1 MIHIFDG
8 ATGTMLQKSVLK
20 PGMCPE
26 LLNIEAP
33 EAIQNVH
40 RAYVEAGSNIVETNT
55 FGASRIKL
63 NEYNLGNKVEAINI
77 AAVKKCQNR
86 HCWQSKSSWFYGP
99 YWCFY

>member
-1 MIHIFDG
+1 
-8 ATGTMLQKSVLK
+8 
-20 PGMCPE
+20 MCPE

-77 AAVKKCQNR
+77 AAVKMP
-86 HCWQSKSSWFYGP
+86 KSP
-99 YWCFY
+99 LLAKQK